1 MSKKNISII
10 GGGPSALI
18 FAAIINTNKFNVT
31 IYEKGNNVGRKFLVA
46 GDGGLNLTH
55 SEIPEEFIVKYTP
68 TKFIKPYFQKFNNYN
83 LINWINDIG
92 IETFV
97 GSSKRVFPLKV
108 IKPITVLN
116 CIIDKIKANDVTINT
131 LHEWMGWDHNNLVFK
146 TPLGEKQ
153 VETDFTI
160 FALGGASWSV
170 TGSDGKWIEKFAE
183 KGIKTVPFQASNCAF
198 QINWSESFINE
209 NEGNFL
215 KNISISC
222 GSLTKKGE
230 LTITK
235 LGLEGGAIYALSHKI
250 RSQINSLKEA
260 TVFID
265 FKPIITQQAIIRK
278 LSNETK
284 SIADI
289 LRFDLNLTPTQIA
302 LIKEYTSK
310 EEYNNIEFIAEIIK
324 NFPLKI
330 IGTAPIDE
338 AISTVGGIA
347 LNEVAE
353 NLELIKMSHSFC
365 MGEMLDWDAP
375 TGGYLLQANFS
386 MGFYLADYFNG
397 LP

>member
-10 GGGPSALI
+10 GGGSSALM

-97 GSSKRVFPLKV
+97 GSSKRVFPLKD
-108 IKPITVLN
+108 IKPIAVLN
-116 CIIDKIKANDVTINT
+116 CIIDKIKANHVTIKT
-131 LHEWMGWDHNNLVFK
+131 MHEWTGWDNNNLVFK
-146 TPLGEKQ
+146 SPLGSINLG
-153 VETDFTI
+153 TDFTI

-170 TGSDGKWIEKFAE
+170 TGSDGKWLGMFAE
-183 KGIKTVPFQASNCAF
+183 KGIKTIPFQASNCGF

-250 RSQINSLKEA
+250 RTQINSLNES

-265 FKPIITQQAIIRK
+265 FKPIITQQAILRK
-278 LSNETK
+278 LSNESK

-310 EEYNNIEFIAEIIK
+310 EEYNNIEFIAEKIK

-347 LNEVAE
+347 LNEVTE

-386 MGFYLADYFNG
+386 MGFYLADYFNN
-397 LP
+397 L

>member
-1 MSKKNISII
+1 MAKKNISII

-209 NEGNFL
+209 NEGSFL

-250 RSQINSLKEA
+250 RSQINSLPVSARCSSTGTTLLIRGRELRS
-260 TVFID
+260 
-265 FKPIITQQAIIRK
+265 KPTMTQSADTSFTCCMVRPQASFGRTRCTHH
-278 LSNETK
+278 LSSMQST
-284 SIADI
+284 
-289 LRFDLNLTPTQIA
+289 NLTHQ
-302 LIKEYTSK
+302 
-310 EEYNNIEFIAEIIK
+310 
-324 NFPLKI
+324 
-330 IGTAPIDE
+330 
-338 AISTVGGIA
+338 
-347 LNEVAE
+347 
-353 NLELIKMSHSFC
+353 H
-365 MGEMLDWDAP
+365 
-375 TGGYLLQANFS
+375 
-386 MGFYLADYFNG
+386 
-397 LP
+397 LPAV